1 MHLYGLCH
9 RGKEYFWHNQGN
21 KKCTLG
27 QINYP
32 STNKNPPNKEN
43 QLYPNLWAKLLPF
56 FADEPNNRQLKKFQD
71 GRSAGHSRQRNLNE
85 PLVWKG
91 MRFEGTIK

>member
-1 MHLYGLCH
+1 M
-9 RGKEYFWHNQGN
+9 YFWHNQGN

-43 QLYPNLWAKLLPF
+43 P
-56 FADEPNNRQLKKFQD
+56 ADYANNRQLKKLQD
-71 GRSAGHSRQRNLNE
+71 GRSAGHSRQRNLIE
-85 PLVWKG
+85 PLVSKG
-91 MRFEGTIK
+91 MRFEGTIKQYTR